1 MLNKSTFFFILIAV
15 FSLGSF
21 SQLVFAQNEAVNTQA
36 DMPPPP
42 SADLNSVDQVV
53 PPEMLNDKVSQSG
66 FFLDDN
72 EKFIF
77 DPTLKRDPFQIIGI
91 KEIIKK
97 IENKGPVEEVIT
109 DPLQKSDLSDFSV
122 IGIMWEGVKPKAI
135 LKDKAN
141 RNHLVFT
148 GTRIGNRNGYVALIR
163 EGQVVVM
170 EYEDEE
176 GRVVKKPRTLEIT
189 RSK

>member
-1 MLNKSTFFFILIAV
+1 MLNRVTFFFILAAT
-15 FSLGSF
+15 FGLGAFPQSV
-21 SQLVFAQNEAVNTQA
+21 LAQNEVVNTQP

-42 SADLNSVDQVV
+42 NGDFNSVDPGV
-53 PPEMLNDKVSQSG
+53 PPEMLSEKGSYSG

-72 EKFIF
+72 EKFTF

-97 IENKGPVEEVIT
+97 IENKGAVEESVT
-109 DPLQKSDLSDFSV
+109 DPLQKSDLADFSV

-135 LKDKAN
+135 VRDKAN